1 MSVEDVKLCCRR
13 SSSFHEYITS
23 QAERLKASREEGEE
37 GRRKRGK
44 KTQKEQTV
52 DNGDGT

>member
-23 QAERLKASREEGEE
+23 QAERLKASREEEEE

-52 DNGDGT
+52 EDGDGT